1 MGNKYLRHLLP
12 CDTMN
17 TIGQPGEDYMSEN
30 VSKKRREELVGGIEQ
45 IRDYINS
52 TATQDGNAGRLLTYL
67 NALEKDVRGRKFGL
81 VFEQHRE
88 EIDHVLEGSVSVL
101 TEDESLAI
109 DNGGQWNALIEGDNL
124 ASLDALS
131 RALRGKVDLI
141 YIDPP
146 YNTGNRDFVY
156 DDAYVDKNDTFPHSK
171 WLSFMEPRLEVAHAL
186 LKRSGVIFVSND
198 DRENAELK
206 LLMDE
211 VFGPDCFVSNISWQR
226 TYSTRNDS
234 KGIVNEIEHILVY
247 SKEPGW
253 QPNKLP
259 RTEKMNST
267 YKNPDNDKG
276 VWASDNPF
284 APNAATHRGMVYAI
298 QHPFTGKMIYPSDRA
313 CWRYQQDEMLRIMN
327 GWCEY
332 RLEDIGD
339 AAKRAEICGIPVND
353 VREGV
358 QAIVL
363 VKPIEES
370 RAEAKKVLENGPW
383 PRFYFTRGGKG
394 GIRRK
399 TYLDTLEGQPP
410 TNFWPYSEVGHTD
423 EAKKELKALFGGQ
436 APFDTPKPTRL
447 IRRVL
452 EIGADRDALVL
463 DFFAGSGTTGQAVT
477 ELNAADDGTRRC
489 ILCTDD
495 ENSICSEITYPRW
508 RTVITGK
515 RGDGSEY
522 SEGLPGSLR
531 YYRVGFVPLDED
543 DYYGLAEEL
552 LRHTKELV
560 ELENG
565 VDFDTDPALAIVLS
579 DEEAD
584 AFFSGGIA
592 SCEVLYLGHDVLL
605 TAEQQAALDARDVEV
620 RTVPAYFYR
629 ELGE

>member
-1 MGNKYLRHLLP
+1 
-12 CDTMN
+12 
-17 TIGQPGEDYMSEN
+17 MSEN
-30 VSKKRREELVGGIEQ
+30 VSKERREELLGGIGQ
-45 IRDYINS
+45 IRDFI
-52 TATQDGNAGRLLTYL
+52 ATSPQDENTRRLLAYL
-67 NALEKDVRGRKFGL
+67 NALEKDMKGKKFGL

-146 YNTGNRDFVY
+146 YNTGSRDFVY
-156 DDAYVDKNDTFPHSK
+156 DDAYVDKNDAFPHSK
-171 WLSFMEPRLEVAHAL
+171 WLSFMEPRLKVAHAL
-186 LKRSGVIFVSND
+186 LKRSGAIFVSND

-211 VFGPDCFVSNISWQR
+211 VFGPECFVSNISWQR

-234 KGIVNEIEHILVY
+234 KGIVNEVEHILVY
-247 SKEPGW
+247 SKEPCW

-259 RTEKMNST
+259 RTEKMNSK
-267 YKNPDNDKG
+267 YKNPDGDPRG
-276 VWASDNPF
+276 SWRSDNPF
-284 APNAATHRGMVYAI
+284 APNAATHQGMVYAI
-298 QHPFTGKMIYPSDRA
+298 QHPFTGKLIYPSDRA
-313 CWRYQQDEMLRIMN
+313 CWRYQQDQMLEIMN

-332 RLEDIGD
+332 GLEDIGD
-339 AAKRAEICGIPVND
+339 SKERAEVCGISEAD
-353 VREGV
+353 VRDGV
-358 QAIVL
+358 KAIVL
-363 VKPIEES
+363 VKPVEKS
-370 RAEAKKVLENGPW
+370 RAEAKKVLESGPW
-383 PRFYFTRGGKG
+383 PRFFFSKNGRGG
-394 GIRRK
+394 IARK
-399 TYLDTLEGQPP
+399 TYLGKVGGQPP

-423 EAKKELKALFGGQ
+423 EAKKELMGLFGGR

-447 IRRVL
+447 IKRVL
-452 EIGADRDALVL
+452 EIGAGKDALVL

-477 ELNAADDGTRRC
+477 ELNAADGGTRRC
-489 ILCTDD
+489 ILCTDN
-495 ENSICSEITYPRW
+495 EANICSDITYPRW
-508 RTVITGK
+508 RTVITGR

-565 VDFDTDPALAIVLS
+565 VDFDTDPALAIALTDEDLDALFARGES
-579 DEEAD
+579 D
-584 AFFSGGIA
+584 

-605 TAEQQAALDARDVEV
+605 TDGQQAALEERGVEV
-620 RTVPAYFYR
+620 REVPAYYYR

>member
-1 MGNKYLRHLLP
+1 
-12 CDTMN
+12 
-17 TIGQPGEDYMSEN
+17 MSEN
-30 VSKKRREELVGGIEQ
+30 VSKERREELLGGIGQ
-45 IRDYINS
+45 IRDFI
-52 TATQDGNAGRLLTYL
+52 ATSPQDENTRRLLAYL
-67 NALEKDVRGRKFGL
+67 NVLEKDVKGKKFGL

-88 EIDHVLEGSVSVL
+88 EIDYVLEGSVSVL

-146 YNTGNRDFVY
+146 YNTGSKDFVY
-156 DDAYVDKNDTFPHSK
+156 DDAYVDKNDAFPHSK
-171 WLSFMEPRLEVAHAL
+171 WLSFMKPRLEVAHAL
-186 LKRSGVIFVSND
+186 LRRSGVIFVSND

-211 VFGPDCFVSNISWQR
+211 VFGPECFVSNISWQR

-234 KGIVNEIEHILVY
+234 KGIVNEVEHILVY

-259 RTEKMNST
+259 RTEKMNSK
-267 YKNPDNDKG
+267 YSNPDNDPRG
-276 VWASDNPF
+276 LWRPDNPY
-284 APNAATHRGMVYAI
+284 APGAATHQGMVYAI
-298 QHPFTGKMIYPSDRA
+298 QHPFTGKLLYPTSRR
-313 CWRYQQDEMLRIMN
+313 CWTFGQDQMLEMLN
-327 GWCEY
+327 GWCGY
-332 RLEDIGD
+332 HLEDIGD
-339 AAKRAEICGIPVND
+339 INKRASICGVDKSD
-353 VREGV
+353 VRKDVRAIMLSDSVEGS
-358 QAIVL
+358 
-363 VKPIEES
+363 KKK
-370 RAEAKKVLENGPW
+370 AKKVLENGPW
-383 PRFYFTRGGKG
+383 PRFYFTKNGLG
-394 GIRRK
+394 GISRK
-399 TYLDTLEGQPP
+399 TYLSGVEGKPP
-410 TNFWPYSEVGHTD
+410 TNFWPYTEVGQTD
-423 EAKKELKALFGGQ
+423 EAKKELIRLFGGR

-447 IRRVL
+447 IKRVL
-452 EIGADRDALVL
+452 EVGAGKGALVL

-477 ELNAADDGTRRC
+477 ELNAADGGARRC
-489 ILCTDD
+489 VLCTDN
-495 ENSICSEITYPRW
+495 EASICSDITYPRW
-508 RTVITGK
+508 RTVITGR

-565 VDFDTDPALAIVLS
+565 VDFDTDPALAIALTDEDLDALFAGGGS
-579 DEEAD
+579 DL
-584 AFFSGGIA
+584 
-592 SCEVLYLGHDVLL
+592 CEVLYLGHDVLL
-605 TAEQQAALDARDVEV
+605 TAGQQAALDERGVEV
-620 RTVPAYFYR
+620 REVPAYYYR

>member
-1 MGNKYLRHLLP
+1 
-12 CDTMN
+12 
-17 TIGQPGEDYMSEN
+17 MSEN
-30 VSKKRREELVGGIEQ
+30 VSKERREELLGGIGQ
-45 IRDYINS
+45 IRDFI
-52 TATQDGNAGRLLTYL
+52 ATSPQDENTRRLLAYL
-67 NALEKDVRGRKFGL
+67 NALEKDMKGKKFGL

-146 YNTGNRDFVY
+146 YNTGSRDFVY
-156 DDAYVDKNDTFPHSK
+156 DDAYVDKNDAFPHSK
-171 WLSFMEPRLEVAHAL
+171 WLSFMEPRLKVAHAL
-186 LKRSGVIFVSND
+186 LRRSGVIFVSND

-211 VFGPDCFVSNISWQR
+211 VFGPECFVSNISWQR

-234 KGIVNEIEHILVY
+234 KGIVNEVEHILVY

-259 RTEKMNST
+259 RTEKMNSI
-267 YKNPDNDKG
+267 YKNPDGDSQS
-276 VWASDNPF
+276 WASDNPF
-284 APNAATHRGMVYAI
+284 APGAATHQGMVYAI
-298 QHPFTGKMIYPSDRA
+298 QHPFTGRMLYPTVGR
-313 CWRYQQDEMLRIMN
+313 CWTFGQEQMLGYMN

-339 AAKRAEICGIPVND
+339 AKERAEVCGIPEED
-353 VREGV
+353 VRDGV
-358 QAIVL
+358 KAIVL
-363 VKPIEES
+363 AKPLEES
-370 RAEAKKVLENGPW
+370 RERAQEVYDRGPW
-383 PRFYFTRGGKG
+383 PRFYFTKGGRG

-399 TYLDTLEGQPP
+399 TYLDSLEGQPP
-410 TNFWPYSEVGHTD
+410 TNLWLYSDVGHTD
-423 EAKKELKALFGGQ
+423 EAKKELIRLFGGR

-452 EIGADRDALVL
+452 EIGAGKGALVL

-477 ELNAADDGTRRC
+477 ELNAADGGMRRC
-489 ILCTDD
+489 ILCTDN
-495 ENSICSEITYPRW
+495 EANICSDITYPRW
-508 RTVITGK
+508 RTVITGR

-565 VDFDTDPALAIVLS
+565 VDFDTDPALAIALTDEDLDALFAGGES
-579 DEEAD
+579 D
-584 AFFSGGIA
+584 

-605 TAEQQAALDARDVEV
+605 TAGQQAALVERGVEV
-620 RTVPAYFYR
+620 REVPAYYYR